1 MEQKT
6 YTPTEWEAYSYQQ
19 AMAADINNY
28 LLDDYTEE
36 ELREL
41 LADRDSFEEE
51 LRDRLWTADS
61 VTGNGSGSY
70 TFNRWKASQY
80 VVDNMELL
88 ERACYEFGED
98 ESTIGAAFLRE
109 DWGFFDVT
117 IRCYL
122 LGEVLA
128 EVLDELEEEL
138 EEGKL

>member
-6 YTPTEWEAYSYQQ
+6 YTPPEWEAYSYQQ

-41 LADRDSFEEE
+41 LAERDSFEEE

-61 VTGNGSGSY
+61 VTGNASGSY

-80 VVDNMELL
+80 VVDNIELL
-88 ERACYEFGED
+88 DEAASEFGMDATSVGE
-98 ESTIGAAFLRE
+98 AVLRE
-109 DWGFFDVT
+109 DWEYLDVT

-122 LGEVLA
+122 LGQMLA

-138 EEGKL
+138 EAGK

>member
-1 MEQKT
+1 MERQN
-6 YTPTEWEAYSYQQ
+6 YTPAQWETYSYQQ

-61 VTGNGSGSY
+61 VTGNASGSY

-80 VVDNMELL
+80 VVDNIELL
-88 ERACYEFGED
+88 DEAASEFGMDATSVGE
-98 ESTIGAAFLRE
+98 AVLRE
-109 DWGFFDVT
+109 DWEYLDVT

-122 LGEVLA
+122 LGQMLA

-138 EEGKL
+138 EG